1 MTLRWFVTGTD
12 TGIGKTFVTAALLH
26 AARDRGLRAIGM
38 KPVASGC
45 IDTPD
50 GLRSEDAL
58 ELIDAMSHPPPAY
71 ERVNPYALREPLSPH
86 IAANRANVAVDFAKI
101 RSSYDILAKEAEF
114 LLVEGVGGWCVP
126 ITDDVMQAAL
136 VRMLELPVVLVVS
149 IKLGC
154 INHSLL
160 SARAIEADGCRL
172 AGWIANRS
180 DPSLVAVDEAI
191 DTIARHLG
199 APLGSID
206 LGGPCPPALLDR
218 LVATQALPE

>member
-1 MTLRWFVTGTD
+1 MTMRWFVTGTD
-12 TGIGKTFVTAALLH
+12 TGIGKTYVTAALLR

-45 IDTPD
+45 IDTDD

-58 ELIDAMSHPPPAY
+58 ALIDAMSQPPPRY
-71 ERVNPYALREPLSPH
+71 DLVNPYALREPLSPH
-86 IAANRANVAVDFAKI
+86 IAAARAGVAVETAKI
-101 RSSYDILAKEAEF
+101 RTAFDVLANEAEF

-126 ITDDVMQAAL
+126 VNDATMQAAL
-136 VRMLELPVVLVVS
+136 VRALELPVVLVVS
-149 IKLGC
+149 IRLGC
-154 INHSLL
+154 INHALL
-160 SARAIEADGCRL
+160 TARAIEGDGGRL

-199 APLGSID
+199 PPLGAID

-218 LVATQALPE
+218 LIAPQGAAE